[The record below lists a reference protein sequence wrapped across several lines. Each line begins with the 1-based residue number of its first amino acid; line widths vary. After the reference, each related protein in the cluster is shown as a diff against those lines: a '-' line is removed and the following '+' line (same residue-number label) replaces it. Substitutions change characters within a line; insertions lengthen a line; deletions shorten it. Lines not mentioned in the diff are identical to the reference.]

1 MRLRLLK
8 AIVFS
13 TLLLLLS
20 LSPVLSATQDSQP
33 LRPFPFELTSEE
45 KSRSISDPY
54 LTRYCAQR
62 PTAVQTNRLD
72 KRDKTL
78 TLTVAGDFTSNLSSF
93 ITPLLSVTD
102 PDSPHA
108 TLSAELKAKGYL
120 ADFLEGR
127 AYYEP
132 QAEPQNPNF
141 SEGGFLSRLG
151 VFRKLAPE
159 TYQDQL
165 KRALIKRAKKD
176 FSIDNNPYGFT
187 PASLSVQNYTIA
199 CWNASKNQVVSFQNY
214 DKKNCTSG
222 SPIKLGHFNQTN
234 WAPLPEE
241 FATPLE
247 FASASAKWKIKD
259 GGQKNADGKII
270 EHGKWSQLW
279 PYVPMFSREDTQGW
293 VRSLPEPG
301 QQNDQ
306 VIEKPV
312 IHPHLARTYEVSS
325 AFSYLLS
332 PQSTHDYPED
342 PKLITYWNVP
352 PWTRPDNKDWWIDS
366 GHNESQW
373 SLSAGPVCDPNNTIV
388 ASSGDLAKEGIIE
401 SSVNKTVTDL
411 ENLEYDPNCATTK
424 TIEISPGV
432 YETITDDSDCYI
444 NQPVRFSPIYLKTF
458 TPFLNEIINNLVDGP
473 RAFFNTFNLDKEVEP
488 KEGPGV
494 GYPDEPSLAYS
505 FTGGEAEAG
514 MKQPGSPAKFFYK
527 GLGYI
532 QCQKERLLA
541 TLQPFL
547 TGKPYTY
554 FSPECLENKTL
565 DGLSSLDD
573 LDDWQKFLDSLS
585 PDQLQ
590 QFLNNLSGVAGLCPA
605 GGEEI
610 TDKLANRMKNGL
622 VRLLP
627 NTLGARS
634 TPGRFCITP
643 TMIVIHWSGGWD
655 NDDANDRTWNTLVTR
670 NLACQLGS
678 DANDTTLMQPFYETQ
693 VEFPWCASAFNTF
706 SINNEIGGGFLKRS
720 GGETIV
726 DIRFTD
732 EKGYPSRLPPGNPNK
747 PRQRIFPT
755 KLVFDHAIDAT
766 CVIMK
771 QYNIPW
777 SQIYGHY
784 HVPGA
789 GKSDPGKEFLED
801 WFIPTI
807 KNKCG

>member
-8 AIVFS
+8 AIIFS
-13 TLLLLLS
+13 IFLLLLIP
-20 LSPVLSATQDSQP
+20 SPILSATQDSQP

-54 LTRYCAQR
+54 LTPYCAQR

-120 ADFLEGR
+120 ADYLEGR

-151 VFRKLAPE
+151 VFREVATQTHQSK
-159 TYQDQL
+159 L
-165 KRALIKRAKKD
+165 KRALIKRAKND
-176 FSIDNNPYGFT
+176 FSLDDNPYGFT
-187 PASLSVQNYTIA
+187 PATLSVQNYTIA
-199 CWNASKNQVVSFQNY
+199 CWNASKNQVVNFQNY

-222 SPIKLGHFNQTN
+222 SPIKLSHFNETN

-241 FATPLE
+241 FTTPLE

-312 IHPHLARTYEVSS
+312 IHPHLARTYEVSTAVS
-325 AFSYLLS
+325 HLFSS
-332 PQSTHDYPED
+332 QSTHNYNES
-342 PKLITYWNVP
+342 PKLITYWNAP

-401 SSVNKTVTDL
+401 SSVSKTVTDL

-532 QCQKERLLA
+532 QCQKERMLA
-541 TLQPFL
+541 TVQPFL

-554 FSPECLENKTL
+554 FSPECQLPPPFLGL
-565 DGLSSLDD
+565 DIPVASTSAGLGFPAVCTDEATPLPFPNTASNSVARRAWEIVNNLHQGF
-573 LDDWQKFLDSLS
+573 WCFWNRS
-585 PDQLQ
+585 PDYPQNFDNNRYKKDP
-590 QFLNNLSGVAGLCPA
+590 FLEKIDWTQRYVEMFWCTYLVIKTYQEAGIP
-605 GGEEI
+605 I
-610 TDKLANRMKNGL
+610 
-622 VRLLP
+622 
-627 NTLGARS
+627 S
-634 TPGRFCITP
+634 TAIYTP
-643 TMIVIHWSGGWD
+643 TMAQFFEAEHTLYKGPGLNISNASPGDVVFFQIEGIATSGRWNHVAIIYEVTNEGITTVESNTSYKYMFYPANLDGTFQKVGNINIVGI
-655 NDDANDRTWNTLVTR
+655 
-670 NLACQLGS
+670 GS
-678 DANDTTLMQPFYETQ
+678 P
-693 VEFPWCASAFNTF
+693 
-706 SINNEIGGGFLKRS
+706 
-720 GGETIV
+720 
-726 DIRFTD
+726 
-732 EKGYPSRLPPGNPNK
+732 NP
-747 PRQRIFPT
+747 
-755 KLVFDHAIDAT
+755 
-766 CVIMK
+766 
-771 QYNIPW
+771 
-777 SQIYGHY
+777 
-784 HVPGA
+784 
-789 GKSDPGKEFLED
+789 
-801 WFIPTI
+801 
-807 KNKCG
+807 